1 MEPIQCCHQPYDPVW
16 SYRISHDERKLEE
29 LAVLKDGKPYWAFR
43 ANEKKDGGDVR
54 GAMEAFFDLLSGISR
69 ELPVNEVMDLL
80 SMVSEATYDL
90 TGIEVRD
97 PSPGPSSTSSSTI

>member
-1 MEPIQCCHQPYDPVW
+1 MSVRTPI
-16 SYRISHDERKLEE
+16 S
-29 LAVLKDGKPYWAFR
+29 
-43 ANEKKDGGDVR
+43 ANEKKEGGDVR

-97 PSPGPSSTSSSTI
+97 PSPGPSSSSSSTI